1 MPVVMIIPEPIKIR
15 DVRAAIDAGLIKAN
29 IIITVADMDE
39 VTATWGE
46 NEKPA
51 WEAIGPR
58 TLKDGRAIDYKTSDT
73 PFLWV
78 NDGTKGP
85 YPIPKSG
92 PHPKGLGP
100 FQVEYIPKTQPKTL
114 QSGPGGR
121 FGTFISPKRVM
132 HPGIEGREFTT
143 ISALRAEER
152 LGGIMQQQINAVW
165 SL

>member
-1 MPVVMIIPEPIKIR
+1 MPVVMIVPGPINIQEIR
-15 DVRAAIDAGLIKAN
+15 MAVDTGLVETQKV
-29 IIITVADMDE
+29 TVEADME
-39 VTATWGE
+39 TVTETWGQ
-46 NEKPA
+46 NTKPA
-51 WEAIGPR
+51 WETVGPR

-121 FGTFISPKRVM
+121 FGPFISPKRVM
-132 HPGIEGREFTT
+132 HPGIEAREFTT

-152 LGGIMQQQINAVW
+152 LGGIIQQKLNEVR